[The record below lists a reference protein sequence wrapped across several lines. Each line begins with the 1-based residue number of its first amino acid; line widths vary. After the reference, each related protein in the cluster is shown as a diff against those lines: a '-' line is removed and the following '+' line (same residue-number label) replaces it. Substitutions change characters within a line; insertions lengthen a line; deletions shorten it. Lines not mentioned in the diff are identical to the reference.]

1 MNTSSVSTRTYRKHE
16 FTLGPGPAA
25 RAAIG
30 LIVLATDHT
39 IEHEWHRIMQLDGVA
54 LYESRLFNDA
64 HINSQTLAA
73 LEKNIAPA
81 VSLIL
86 PGQRLD
92 VVAFGCTSGAMVIG
106 EENVFD
112 RIHESRPNV
121 LCTSPIT
128 AAKAALAALGARR
141 IALLTPYVKSVSDW
155 MADYISDRGFD
166 VTTCASYEHPDDNEV
181 ARIDAS
187 SIRASILELGKSPEV
202 DAVFVSCT
210 SLRLADQVVSL
221 EHAIHK
227 PVTSSNHA
235 MAWHALRLA
244 GIKDTMPQWG
254 RLYTLPGLAER

>member
-1 MNTSSVSTRTYRKHE
+1 MNAGSMSARIYRKHE
-16 FTLGPGPAA
+16 FVLGPGPAS

-39 IEHEWHRIMQLDGVA
+39 IEHEWHRIIQLEGVA
-54 LYESRLFNDA
+54 LYESRLLNA
-64 HINSQTLAA
+64 AQINSQTLAA
-73 LEKNIAPA
+73 LEQNIAPA

-106 EENVFD
+106 EENVFN
-112 RIHESRPNV
+112 RIRESRSNV

-128 AAKAALAALGARR
+128 AARVALHTLGARR
-141 IALLTPYVKSVSDW
+141 VALLTPYVKSVSDW

-166 VTTCASYEHPDDNEV
+166 VTACASYEHPDDNEV
-181 ARIDAS
+181 ARIDVA
-187 SIRASILELGKSPEV
+187 SIRASILELGKSPDV

-210 SLRLADQVVSL
+210 SLRVADQIVSL
-221 EHAIHK
+221 EEALGK

-244 GIKDTMPQWG
+244 GVNDTMPQWG
-254 RLYTLPGLAER
+254 RLFTCH

>member
-1 MNTSSVSTRTYRKHE
+1 MNAGSASSRTYRKHE
-16 FTLGPGPAA
+16 FRLGAGPAC

-54 LYESRLFNDA
+54 LYESRLFNAA
-64 HINSQTLAA
+64 HIDLQTLAA
-73 LEKNIAPA
+73 LEQDIAPA

-106 EENVFD
+106 EEKVFE
-112 RIHESRPNV
+112 RIRQSRPNV

-128 AAKAALAALGARR
+128 AARVALDALGARR
-141 IALLTPYVKSVSDW
+141 VALLTPYVKSVNDW
-155 MADYISDRGFD
+155 MADYIADRGFE
-166 VTTCASYEHPDDNEV
+166 VTACASYEHPDDNEV
-181 ARIDAS
+181 ARIDAA
-187 SIRASILELGKSPEV
+187 SIRASILELGRSPEV

-221 EHAIHK
+221 EQALGK

-244 GIKDTMPQWG
+244 GIKDTLPQWG
-254 RLYTLPGLAER
+254 RLYTLHG